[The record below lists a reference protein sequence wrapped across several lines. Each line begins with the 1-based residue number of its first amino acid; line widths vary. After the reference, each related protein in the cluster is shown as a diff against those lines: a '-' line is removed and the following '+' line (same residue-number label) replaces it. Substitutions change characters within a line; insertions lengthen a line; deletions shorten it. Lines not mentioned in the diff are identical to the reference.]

1 MKTIQKKR
9 KIKQKRSALVRKNCV
24 NVMIGELIGSSF
36 KLPFDDHGHDGTKL
50 QALHEHGRP
59 RSRMWCPDVIGR
71 DGWVWVEQGTLRK
84 RKFPPQGGGARPNR

>member
-1 MKTIQKKR
+1 M
-9 KIKQKRSALVRKNCV
+9 KIKQNRSGGVSQNCV
-24 NVMIGELIGSSF
+24 EVMIGQLSGSSLQ
-36 KLPFDDHGHDGTKL
+36 LPFDDHGHDGTKL